1 MFRRQKRSFW
11 HDFRTFFVRGLVIL
25 LPSLLT
31 LAILLWAYNFLK
43 SNIAEPINWA
53 VQRVVIQ
60 AVPQVY
66 PNELDRPSWYLAD
79 RDEIIRRAPSS
90 YRNYADLPTGQRRSI
105 TRQIRSE
112 QLREYWRALVPSGNR
127 VRRRDHRGLSRW
139 RARRQLPRSEALR
152 PF

>member
-1 MFRRQKRSFW
+1 MFRRKKRSFW

-31 LAILLWAYNFLK
+31 LAILLWAYNFLRT
-43 SNIAEPINWA
+43 NIAEPINWA

-66 PNELDRPSWYLAD
+66 PNELDRPNWYLAD
-79 RDEIIRRAPSS
+79 RDEIMRRAPSTF
-90 YRNYADLPTGQRRSI
+90 RNFADLPEGQRRSI

-112 QLREYWRALVPSGNR
+112 QLREYWRKRTSQRVAVGSYAGNTIQPCEAQ
-127 VRRRDHRGLSRW
+127 SRW
-139 RARRQLPRSEALR
+139 HRCLSA
-152 PF
+152 